1 MDAAWAGGALLS
13 PAHRNLLSGIEHADS
28 VTIDPHKWLAVPM
41 GAGMYLTRDWTALEA
56 AFSVSTGYMPSASHE
71 HRDPYIHS
79 LQWSR
84 RFNGAKLFMALATLG
99 LDGYAAMIDRQF
111 ALGTRLRNAIAEAG
125 FTRSSTIAAAARL
138 LRSEG
143 RRERG
148 ADCRRV
154 NATGE
159 AWIASVA
166 LRGKPCIRACI
177 TSFETGEEDIDALVG
192 PAGPRAGRLAAI
204 DPARVRAYPNERMLL
219 ARRMASTAAASAREI
234 LTGLHE
240 IMAKRGSAQSKL
252 DRVVDL
258 IAEAMRSDVCS
269 IYLLRDNHLELFATH
284 GLRKEAVHVTRLRMG
299 EGLVGTIAAEGRIL
313 NLAEAAQHPAFAY
326 RPETG
331 EERFHSFA
339 GVPIVRLESPIG
351 VLAVQNAEPRRYED
365 VEIEALQTVAMVLSE
380 MIGGARLVDGAR
392 RSRLRSAGPLRLTGL
407 RLVAGM
413 AKGVAVFHEP
423 RIVVEHTVAE
433 DTEAERD
440 RVYSAFRKMR
450 EQIDNMARDAEF
462 GTTGEHQEI
471 LETYRMFAY
480 DEGWSRRIN
489 EAIDSGLTAEAAIE
503 RVQQRTRAR
512 MQEIDD
518 PLLKER
524 MHDLEDLS
532 NRLLRIVSGR
542 MGTAAQTG
550 LAHDAVLIARNLGP
564 AELLEYDRRRLKAV
578 LLEEGSLTSHMTI
591 VARAIGVPV
600 IGRLNDI
607 RHSVEEGETILVDG
621 DNGSVII
628 RPTRQLLAGFEH
640 RMAMSQKRRAEFAAV
655 RTLPAE
661 TRDGVKVSVMVN
673 AGLAEDA
680 VALPMTGADGI
691 GLFRTEFQFLVSA
704 TLPGRDR
711 QQRLYTKVLEAA
723 GDRPVVFR
731 TVDIGGD
738 KALPYLTDDETEEQ
752 AENPAMGWRALR
764 LSLDRSTLMKA
775 QARALIEASAGKVLR
790 VMFPMVSEPW
800 EYEQARALFEE
811 QLEWA
816 AKAKRKRQA
825 RGVRRN
831 ARSAEPCRNA
841 RPAAAA
847 RGLHLDRHQRPHP
860 IPVRGRPLRPAPCA
874 PLRLAQP
881 GDPALPEARARRR
894 ARGRACRREFA
905 AKWPG
910 GRSKRWR

>member
-1 MDAAWAGGALLS
+1 MPASAAS
-13 PAHRNLLSGIEHADS
+13 
-28 VTIDPHKWLAVPM
+28 
-41 GAGMYLTRDWTALEA
+41 
-56 AFSVSTGYMPSASHE
+56 
-71 HRDPYIHS
+71 
-79 LQWSR
+79 
-84 RFNGAKLFMALATLG
+84 
-99 LDGYAAMIDRQF
+99 
-111 ALGTRLRNAIAEAG
+111 
-125 FTRSSTIAAAARL
+125 
-138 LRSEG
+138 
-143 RRERG
+143 
-148 ADCRRV
+148 
-154 NATGE
+154 
-159 AWIASVA
+159 
-166 LRGKPCIRACI
+166 
-177 TSFETGEEDIDALVG
+177 
-192 PAGPRAGRLAAI
+192 
-204 DPARVRAYPNERMLL
+204 
-219 ARRMASTAAASAREI
+219 SAREI

-258 IAEAMRSDVCS
+258 IAEAMGSDVCS
-269 IYLLRDNHLELFATH
+269 IYLLRDNFLELFATH

-313 NLAEAAQHPAFAY
+313 NLAEAAEHPAFAY

-339 GVPIVRLESPIG
+339 GIPIVRLESPIG
-351 VLAVQNAEPRRYED
+351 VLAVQHAEPRRYED

-380 MIGGARLVDGAR
+380 MLAGARLVDGAR
-392 RSRLRSAGPLRLTGL
+392 RSRMRSAGPLRLSGL
-407 RLVAGM
+407 KLVAGM
-413 AKGVAVFHEP
+413 AKGEAVFHEP
-423 RIVVEHTVAE
+423 RIIVEHTVAE
-433 DTEAERD
+433 DIEAERT
-440 RVYSAFRKMR
+440 RVYAAFRRMR
-450 EQIDNMARDAEF
+450 EQIDNMAREAEF
-462 GTTGEHQEI
+462 GTTGEHKEI

-518 PLLKER
+518 PLLQER

-550 LAHDAVLIARNLGP
+550 LTRDTVLIARNLGP
-564 AELLEYDRRRLKAV
+564 ADLLEYDRRRLKAV

-591 VARAIGVPV
+591 VARAIGIPV
-600 IGRLNDI
+600 IGRLHDI

-621 DNGSVII
+621 DNGSIII
-628 RPTRQLLAGFEH
+628 RPNRALLSGFEH

-655 RTLPAE
+655 KNLPAK
-661 TRDGVKVSVMVN
+661 TRDGVAVSVMVN

-680 VALPMTGADGI
+680 AALPLTGADGI

-711 QQRLYTKVLEAA
+711 QQRLYTKVLESA

-738 KALPYLTDDETEEQ
+738 KALPYLQDIQDE

-775 QARALIEASAGKVLR
+775 QARALIEAAGGKVLR
-790 VMFPMVSEPW
+790 VMFPMISEPW

-811 QLEWA
+811 QVDWTR
-816 AKAKRKRQA
+816 KAKRKMPTKIEFGAMLEVPSLAEMLDQLLPRVDFLSIGTNDLTQFLFA
-825 RGVRRN
+825 ADRSEPRLAQRYDWLSPAILRFLKRVLDA
-831 ARSAEPCRNA
+831 ARSA
-841 RPAAAA
+841 
-847 RGLHLDRHQRPHP
+847 GV
-860 IPVRGRPLRPAPCA
+860 PVRICGEMAGRPLEAMALIGLGAENFSITPVGVGPVKAMVRSLDAAAIRSRLDQLLIRPPRDMRKA
-874 PLRLAQP
+874 LA
-881 GDPALPEARARRR
+881 DWARRHNVTI
-894 ARGRACRREFA
+894 G
-905 AKWPG
+905 
-910 GRSKRWR
+910 